1 MDIHQNLKTLRQ
13 ASGLTQQQAADR
25 VGLTRQAIS
34 NYERG
39 RTRPD
44 VELLARLAEAY
55 GADLP
60 AVLYGCSRE
69 QRLLRAGESVVVGG
83 GQLHS
88 YRLSAPGRP
97 CLCPNIV
104 FSEEVLAPLT
114 GTVFQKYLRP
124 LLSGPAISHV
134 ILSPLVP
141 WQAEAS
147 RALFEVYGLL
157 CGQPS
162 ILPPCP
168 ACPAVRPESSPCPEL
183 VVQQRLLQLFTLL
196 YLRREELGRTPA
208 RRSGHRTQIR
218 MQQMVR
224 FIRCHYAEPL
234 TLEQVAAAAGIS
246 RSEAGRCF
254 QKYYRQSPMHYLLQC
269 RLNAAQKLLQ
279 DDAIPVQEV
288 AARCGFIDSSY
299 FIKVFQKHLNL
310 TPAAYRRRQAE
321 KRKP

>member
-1 MDIHQNLKTLRQ
+1 MLSLLLDHQLQ
-13 ASGLTQQQAADR
+13 ESVSFADAFFPIQYY
-25 VGLTRQAIS
+25 VDDLNQWPDGQVPLHWHFG
-34 NYERG
+34 YEVFSATG
-39 RTRPD
+39 QD
-44 VELLARLAEAY
+44 VWLQI
-55 GADLP
+55 GD
-60 AVLYGCSRE
+60 E

-224 FIRCHYAEPL
+224 FIRCHYADPL

-288 AARCGFIDSSY
+288 AARCGFSDSSY